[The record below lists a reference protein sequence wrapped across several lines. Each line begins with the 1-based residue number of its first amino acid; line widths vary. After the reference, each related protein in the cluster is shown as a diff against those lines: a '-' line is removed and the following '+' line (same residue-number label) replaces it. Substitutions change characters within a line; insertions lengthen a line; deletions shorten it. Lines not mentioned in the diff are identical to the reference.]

1 MTRGKTLL
9 RPLEPAQRL
18 ASADRETLETIQ
30 AAVDACQSLVS
41 EQGAALQKSME
52 QQLKVL
58 KALVDAVSSLA
69 ERLKEQDSN
78 GAEGHAEL
86 MKAVRSVLA
95 AVAGLAVRL
104 DEANVKSAA
113 AVHADLAALND
124 TLNRIADTLADHDRR
139 LAAAADAVPA
149 LSTSVET
156 LRKETHDAMAERK
169 EAQAGEARTLG
180 DIASGTAALGRR
192 FGHVEQAL
200 KRSRRD
206 FWLTGV
212 ALPLLVG
219 CAFFFGLM
227 TDFVVRYLEAP
238 PAVTAMLPAAEL
250 PPWPPPDLS
259 LEIVTPE

>member
-18 ASADRETLETIQ
+18 ASADREALEAIQ
-30 AAVDACQSLVS
+30 AAVDACQSLVG

-58 KALVDAVSSLA
+58 KALVDAVVSLA

-86 MKAVRSVLA
+86 MEAVQGVLA
-95 AVAGLAVRL
+95 NVAGLAARL

-124 TLNRIADTLADHDRR
+124 TLNRIADTLA
-139 LAAAADAVPA
+139 AAADAVPA
-149 LSTSVET
+149 LSTAVET
-156 LRKETHDAMAERK
+156 LRKETHDAMAEKK
-169 EAQAGEARTLG
+169 EAQADEARTLG
-180 DIASGTAALGRR
+180 DLVRNTASLGLR
-192 FGHVEQAL
+192 FGHIERAL
-200 KRSRRD
+200 KRSHRD

-227 TDFVVRYLEAP
+227 TDFVVRYLETP

-250 PPWPPPDLS
+250 PPLPPPDLS
-259 LEIVTPE
+259 LEIVTLE

>member
-18 ASADRETLETIQ
+18 APADRETLETIQ
-30 AAVDACQSLVS
+30 AAVDACRSLVG
-41 EQGAALQKSME
+41 EQGATLQKSME

-58 KALVDAVSSLA
+58 QALVDAVVSLA
-69 ERLKEQDSN
+69 ERLKEQGGD
-78 GAEGHAEL
+78 GAERHTEL
-86 MKAVRSVLA
+86 TEAVQGVLA
-95 AVAGLAVRL
+95 AVAGLAARL

-113 AVHADLAALND
+113 AVHADLAALTD

-139 LAAAADAVPA
+139 LAVVADAVPA
-149 LSTSVET
+149 LSTAVET

-169 EAQAGEARTLG
+169 EAQADEARTLG
-180 DIASGTAALGRR
+180 DLVKDTVSLGRR
-192 FGHVEQAL
+192 FGHIEQAL

-227 TDFVVRYLEAP
+227 TDFVVRYLETP

-250 PPWPPPDLS
+250 PPWPPPNLS
-259 LEIVTPE
+259 LEIVTLE